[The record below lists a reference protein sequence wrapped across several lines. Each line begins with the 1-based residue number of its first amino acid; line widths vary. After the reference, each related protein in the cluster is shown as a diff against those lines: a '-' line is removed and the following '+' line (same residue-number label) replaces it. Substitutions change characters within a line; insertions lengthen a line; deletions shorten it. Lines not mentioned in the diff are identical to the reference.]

1 MKKTSAETRDEVRPE
16 YDLDFKNMRPNRL
29 AKRLKGKSVVAVV
42 LDEDV
47 ANVFQSSEA
56 VNDLLR
62 SVIKA
67 MPSSAQ
73 RATPPKRR
81 AS

>member
-1 MKKTSAETRDEVRPE
+1 MKKTSSSEAPDELRPE
-16 YDLDFKNMRPNRL
+16 YDLEFKRPNRF

-47 ANVFQSSEA
+47 ADVFQSSEA
-56 VNDLLR
+56 VNELLR

-67 MPSSAQ
+67 MPS
-73 RATPPKRR
+73 REPGVTPPKRR